1 MASQNFDEFLVERTT
16 IVKAEASVVFA
27 LINDFH
33 QWTQWSPWEGLDPAM
48 QRTYA
53 GPDAGVGASYAWAGN
68 KKAGSGSMVITE
80 SVPDERVVLDLAFLK
95 PFKAQNVTTF
105 LISPNAGASPN
116 AGEVQVTWK
125 MTGKKNLFF
134 KIFGFIFSMDKLV
147 GKDFEKG
154 LSQLKAAAE
163 KG

>member
-1 MASQNFDEFLVERTT
+1 MSSNEFLVERST
-16 IVKAEASVVFA
+16 VVNADTSKIFA

-53 GPDAGVGASYAWAGN
+53 GPDSGVGASYAWSGN
-68 KKAGSGSMVITE
+68 KKAGSGSMSITE
-80 SVPDERVVLDLAFLK
+80 SVPNERVVLDLSFLK

-105 LISPNAGASPN
+105 LLEPQ
-116 AGEVQVTWK
+116 GENVAVTWR
-125 MTGKKNLFF
+125 MTGKKNFFF
-134 KIFGFIFSMDKLV
+134 KAFGFIFSMDKMV

-154 LSQLKAAAE
+154 LAQLKAVAE

>member
-1 MASQNFDEFLVERTT
+1 MASQNSNEFLVERTK
-16 IVKAEASVVFA
+16 IVKAEAPVVFA

-80 SVPDERVVLDLAFLK
+80 SVPNE
-95 PFKAQNVTTF
+95 
-105 LISPNAGASPN
+105 
-116 AGEVQVTWK
+116 
-125 MTGKKNLFF
+125 
-134 KIFGFIFSMDKLV
+134 
-147 GKDFEKG
+147 
-154 LSQLKAAAE
+154 
-163 KG
+163 

>member
-1 MASQNFDEFLVERTT
+1 MASQNSDEFLVERTT
-16 IVKAEASVVFA
+16 IVKAEAPDVFA

-80 SVPDERVVLDLAFLK
+80 SVPNERVVLDLAFLK

-105 LISPNAGASPN
+105 LISPN

-163 KG
+163 KS

>member
-1 MASQNFDEFLVERTT
+1 M
-16 IVKAEASVVFA
+16 
-27 LINDFH
+27 
-33 QWTQWSPWEGLDPAM
+33 
-48 QRTYA
+48 
-53 GPDAGVGASYAWAGN
+53 
-68 KKAGSGSMVITE
+68 
-80 SVPDERVVLDLAFLK
+80 DLAFLK

-105 LISPNAGASPN
+105 LISPNS
-116 AGEVQVTWK
+116 GEVQVTWK

-163 KG
+163 KS

>member
-1 MASQNFDEFLVERTT
+1 MASQNSDEFLVERTT
-16 IVKAEASVVFA
+16 IVKAEAPVVFA

-80 SVPDERVVLDLAFLK
+80 SVPNERVVLDLAFLK

-105 LISPNAGASPN
+105 LISPNS
-116 AGEVQVTWK
+116 GEVQVTWEDDRK
-125 MTGKKNLFF
+125 EESVLQDLRFHLQHG
-134 KIFGFIFSMDKLV
+134 
-147 GKDFEKG
+147 
-154 LSQLKAAAE
+154 QACAE
-163 KG
+163 RISRRACPS